1 MRTSVL
7 LTVGTPSSRWGQ
19 GTSPQDPRS
28 PARQRVRLSQCRPNT
43 DWNSFRL
50 GLSEICAQKSTGGV
64 EAPLEQHLKDT
75 LKNPLLSLVYRFTR
89 INLGSWGTLSD
100 EHAGVISVLAQ
111 QTTKLT
117 SAPTDIPVV
126 CLESDNG
133 NNMIQEHE
141 GIAVAVHEMAS

>member
-1 MRTSVL
+1 M
-7 LTVGTPSSRWGQ
+7 
-19 GTSPQDPRS
+19 
-28 PARQRVRLSQCRPNT
+28 
-43 DWNSFRL
+43 
-50 GLSEICAQKSTGGV
+50 

-75 LKNPLLSLVYRFTR
+75 LKNPLLSPVHRFTR

-100 EHAGVISVLAQ
+100 EHAGVIPVLAQ
-111 QTTKLT
+111 QAAKLT

-141 GIAVAVHEMAS
+141 GIAVAAHEMAS